1 MSAEFDPTPRP
12 ALQPALRKA
21 TDSDVHPTTGLPSA
35 TADAVL
41 EGKKVPLVVRVPK
54 KLRKRAREVA
64 SADGISVDE
73 LVVNALAAELRRR
86 SR

>member
-1 MSAEFDPTPRP
+1 MSTEFDPTPRP
-12 ALQPALRKA
+12 ALQPVLRKA
-21 TDSDVHPTTGLPSA
+21 TDSDVHPTTGRPST

-54 KLRKRAREVA
+54 KLRKRARELA
-64 SADGISVDE
+64 NAEGISVDE
-73 LVVNALAAELRRR
+73 FVTSALAAEVLRR